1 MGFDPEKHHR
11 RSIRLEGYDYT
22 LPGVYFVS
30 MISYRRVCIFGEIAK
45 GMVEFSLVG
54 DLVNNCWLSIPN
66 HFESTTLDEY
76 VLMPNHL
83 HGIIFINESPG
94 KGKAFAK
101 DNIDNDD
108 SLLANALPLR
118 QFGTQSGSL
127 NAIVQNFNS
136 VSTRLVNKSYYKT
149 GNKIWQRNY
158 YERIIRN
165 ERELNAIRQYI
176 CDNPLNWE
184 RDEEYVNLHW

>member
-11 RSIRLEGYDYT
+11 HSIRLEGYAYT
-22 LPGVYFVS
+22 LPGVYFVT
-30 MISYRRVCIFGEIAK
+30 MISYRRVCIFGEIVK
-45 GMVEFSLVG
+45 GMVELSLVG
-54 DLVNNCWLSIPN
+54 DLVKNCWLSIPN
-66 HFESTTLDEY
+66 HFESTNLDEY

-83 HGIIFINESPG
+83 HGIIFINESRG
-94 KGKAFAK
+94 KGKAFAS
-101 DNIDNDD
+101 NGS
-108 SLLANALPLR
+108 SLSILSFANALPLR
-118 QFGTQSGSL
+118 QVGTQSGSL
-127 NAIVQNFNS
+127 NAIVQNFKS
-136 VSTRLVNKSYYKT
+136 VSTRLVNKSYFKP

-184 RDEEYVNLHW
+184 RDEEYVDLRW

>member
-11 RSIRLEGYDYT
+11 RSIRLEGYAYT
-22 LPGVYFVS
+22 LPGVYFVT
-30 MISYRRVCIFGEIAK
+30 MISYRRVCIFGEIVK
-45 GMVEFSLVG
+45 GMVELSLVG
-54 DLVNNCWLSIPN
+54 DLVKNCWLSIPN
-66 HFESTTLDEY
+66 HFESTNLDEY

-83 HGIIFINESPG
+83 HGIIFINESRG

-108 SLLANALPLR
+108 PLLANALPLR
-118 QFGTQSGSL
+118 QVGTQSGSL
-127 NAIVQNFNS
+127 NAIFQNFKS
-136 VSTRLVNKSYYKT
+136 VSTRLVNKLYFKP

-184 RDEEYVNLHW
+184 RDEEYVNLRW

>member
-11 RSIRLEGYDYT
+11 RSIRLEGYAYT
-22 LPGVYFVS
+22 LPGVYFVT
-30 MISYRRVCIFGEIAK
+30 MISYRRVCIFGEIVK
-45 GMVEFSLVG
+45 GMVELSLVG
-54 DLVNNCWLSIPN
+54 DLVKNCWLSIPN
-66 HFESTTLDEY
+66 HFESTNLDEY

-83 HGIIFINESPG
+83 HGIIFINESRG

-108 SLLANALPLR
+108 PLLANALPLR
-118 QFGTQSGSL
+118 QVGTQSGSL
-127 NAIVQNFNS
+127 NAIVQNFKS
-136 VSTRLVNKSYYKT
+136 VSTRLVNKSYFKP

-184 RDEEYVNLHW
+184 RDEEYVDLRW